1 MIKRLIFFL
10 YSLFSPPKGGRGVLL
25 LLIVLFASCASKK
38 HAVSTTTDVTDETTT
53 VVVPQQ
59 DTQQPAEVKKKDET
73 CITSRV
79 RMELSSGGKSA
90 SVGGTLR
97 MKRDDVI
104 QLSIVTFG
112 ILEVARI
119 EMTPDYFMLIDK
131 MGKQY
136 VKAAYRDVSFLR
148 NADVDFYTI
157 QAYFW
162 DEQTSNYSGW
172 TRSDFVNVG
181 GRSLP
186 TKHNITI
193 STGRKTV
200 KANLSLSSLNLDSDW
215 EKRTQVPSRYK
226 EVSVDELLTRIMNL
240 TL

>member
-1 MIKRLIFFL
+1 MKYCNKQL
-10 YSLFSPPKGGRGVLL
+10 PTLL
-25 LLIVLFASCASKK
+25 LCILLASCASKK
-38 HAVSTTTDVTDETTT
+38 HAVSTSTVTPDETTT
-53 VVVPQQ
+53 VVAPQQ
-59 DTQQPAEVKKKDET
+59 DSQQPAEAKKQEET

-79 RMELSSGGKSA
+79 RMDLSSGGKSA

-97 MKRDDVI
+97 MKHNDVI
-104 QLSIVTFG
+104 QLSVVTFG

-172 TRSDFVNVG
+172 VRSDFVNVG
-181 GRSLP
+181 GKSLP

-193 STGRKTV
+193 STGSKTV
-200 KANLSLSSLNLDSDW
+200 KANLSLSNMSIDSDW
-215 EKRTQVPSRYK
+215 EKRTPVPSRYK

>member
-1 MIKRLIFFL
+1 MKYCNKQL
-10 YSLFSPPKGGRGVLL
+10 PTLL
-25 LLIVLFASCASKK
+25 LCILLASCASKK
-38 HAVSTTTDVTDETTT
+38 HAVSTSTVTPDETTT
-53 VVVPQQ
+53 VVAPQQ
-59 DTQQPAEVKKKDET
+59 DSQQPAEAKKQEET

-79 RMELSSGGKSA
+79 RMDLSSGGKSA

-97 MKRDDVI
+97 MKHDDVI

-172 TRSDFVNVG
+172 VRSDFVNVG
-181 GRSLP
+181 GKSLP

-193 STGRKTV
+193 STGSKTV
-200 KANLSLSSLNLDSDW
+200 KANLSLSNMSIDSDW
-215 EKRTQVPSRYK
+215 EKRTPVPSRYK

-240 TL
+240 TM

>member
-1 MIKRLIFFL
+1 
-10 YSLFSPPKGGRGVLL
+10 
-25 LLIVLFASCASKK
+25 
-38 HAVSTTTDVTDETTT
+38 
-53 VVVPQQ
+53 
-59 DTQQPAEVKKKDET
+59 
-73 CITSRV
+73 
-79 RMELSSGGKSA
+79 
-90 SVGGTLR
+90 
-97 MKRDDVI
+97 
-104 QLSIVTFG
+104 
-112 ILEVARI
+112 
-119 EMTPDYFMLIDK
+119 MTPDYFMLIDK

-172 TRSDFVNVG
+172 VRSDFVNVG
-181 GRSLP
+181 GKSLP

-193 STGRKTV
+193 STGSKTV
-200 KANLSLSSLNLDSDW
+200 KANLSLSNMSIDSDW
-215 EKRTQVPSRYK
+215 EKRTPVPSRYK

>member
-1 MIKRLIFFL
+1 MKNYNKHFF
-10 YSLFSPPKGGRGVLL
+10 LL
-25 LLIVLFASCASKK
+25 LLIALLASCGSRK
-38 HAVSTTTDVTDETTT
+38 HAVSTTTVVPDETTT

-59 DTQQPAEVKKKDET
+59 DTRQPAEVKKQEET
-73 CITSRV
+73 CITSRL
-79 RMELSSGGKSA
+79 RMELSSGGAST
-90 SVGGTLR
+90 SVGGSLR

-104 QLSIVTFG
+104 QLSVVTFG

-131 MGKQY
+131 MGRQY
-136 VKAAYRDVSFLR
+136 VKAAYSDVSFLR
-148 NADVDFYTI
+148 SADVDFYTI

-162 DEQTSNYSGW
+162 DEQTSDFSGW
-172 TRSDFVNVG
+172 VRSDFVNIA

-186 TKHNITI
+186 TKHDITI
-193 STGRKTV
+193 STGKKTV
-200 KANLSLSSLNLDSDW
+200 RAKLSLSSLSLDSDW